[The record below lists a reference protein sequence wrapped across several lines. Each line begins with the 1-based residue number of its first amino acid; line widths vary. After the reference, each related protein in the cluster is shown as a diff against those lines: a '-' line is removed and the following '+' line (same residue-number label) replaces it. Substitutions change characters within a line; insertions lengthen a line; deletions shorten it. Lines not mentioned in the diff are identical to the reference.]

1 MMDSRRIDPVTRA
14 IGAIGARG
22 RIGRELAVRLDALRS
37 TGPRYAL
44 LRLREDARLRA
55 LARNDLAGPV
65 YRAIWLDAA
74 NELAAEVVDLS
85 DGFLEIRRSE
95 TSTRVWNHWVM
106 LDTAVMLQLALS
118 KPLVHRLLSSA
129 ELHVPEHLEFDSSD
143 IRPAVDFIQ
152 RYSTPCVIKPVAS
165 SGGWGVT
172 SGVRSPSELM
182 RASLRASR
190 TDTRL
195 VIERQAAGH
204 FYRFLFLDGKL
215 LDVVRRRP
223 PRVTG
228 NGRSSIAE
236 LIAAENRRRIDR
248 RRDVLLSHLR
258 VDLDCILTL
267 ESAGL
272 SVDSV
277 LPGGVT
283 VPVKTV
289 VSQNTLEDNETVRE
303 AIADEL
309 VAEAAAAARVVGLR
323 LAGVDVM
330 TTDLGKPL
338 QESGGVII
346 EVNGTPGLAYHY
358 EVADRANCTR
368 VAVPILQKLLS

>member
-1 MMDSRRIDPVTRA
+1 MKDSRRIDPVTRA
-14 IGAIGARG
+14 IGAMGARG
-22 RIGRELAVRLDALRS
+22 RVGRELAIRLDALRS
-37 TGPRYAL
+37 TGPRYAW

-55 LARNDLAGPV
+55 LARNDLTGPV

-74 NELAAEVVDLS
+74 NELAAKVVDLS
-85 DGFLEIRRSE
+85 GGFLEIRRNE
-95 TSTRVWNHWVM
+95 ASTRVWNHWVM
-106 LDTAVMLQLALS
+106 LDTAVILRLALD
-118 KPLVHRLLSSA
+118 KPLVHHLLSSA
-129 ELHVPEHLEFDSSD
+129 DLQVPEHLEFDSSD
-143 IRPAVDFIQ
+143 IRPAVAFMQ
-152 RYSTPCVIKPVAS
+152 RDSTPCVIKPVPS

-172 SGVRSPSELM
+172 SGVRRPSELM
-182 RASLRASR
+182 RAALRASR

-195 VIERQAAGH
+195 VIERQAAGQ
-204 FYRFLFLDGKL
+204 FYRFLFLDGDL

-228 NGRSSIAE
+228 DGRSTIVE

-248 RRDVLLSHLR
+248 RREVLLSHLR
-258 VDLDCILTL
+258 MDLDCILTL

-272 SVDSV
+272 SVNSV
-277 LPGGVT
+277 LPSGVT

-289 VSQNTLEDNETVRE
+289 VSQNTLEDNETVHDE
-303 AIADEL
+303 IADEL

-323 LAGVDVM
+323 LAGIDVM
-330 TTDLGKPL
+330 TTDLEKPL

-358 EVADRANCTR
+358 EVADQANRTR
-368 VAVPILQKLLS
+368 VAVPILQKVLS